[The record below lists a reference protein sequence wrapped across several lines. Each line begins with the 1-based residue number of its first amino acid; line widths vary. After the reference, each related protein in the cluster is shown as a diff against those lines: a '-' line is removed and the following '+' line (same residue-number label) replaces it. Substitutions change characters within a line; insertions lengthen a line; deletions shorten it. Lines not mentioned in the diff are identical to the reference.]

1 MELHIR
7 NVDTPISAELRAFAN
22 RHAAKLDRFFDRA
35 VDAQLELRAR
45 PQRSGGEITRVQVT
59 IQSGRVL
66 LRSEEED
73 HDPHKAIDRAF
84 TKLLHQV
91 RRFHDRRTERKAQPP
106 HRSTAFDGLRPLEP
120 DEIEAIEALEDGTT
134 DEEPRQGIVRTK
146 RFSLKP
152 MRPDEAVD
160 QMELLGHDFFLFFND
175 DEGQMNVVY
184 RRRDGAFGLL
194 APEPS

>member
-7 NVDTPISAELRAFAN
+7 NVDTPITEELRSFAN
-22 RHAAKLDRFFDRA
+22 RHAAKLDRYFDRA
-35 VDAQLELRAR
+35 VDGQLELRAR
-45 PQRSGGEITRVQVT
+45 PQRSGGEITRVQIT
-59 IQSGRVL
+59 IQAGRAL
-66 LRSEEED
+66 LRAEEED
-73 HDPHKAIDRAF
+73 HDPQKAIDRAF
-84 TKLLHQV
+84 TKLLRQV
-91 RRFHDRRTERKAQPP
+91 RRFHDRRTDRKAQPP
-106 HRSTAFDGLRPLEP
+106 HRSAAFDGLRPLEP
-120 DEIEAIEALEDGTT
+120 EEIDALDALDDGTG

-160 QMELLGHDFFLFFND
+160 QMELLGHDFYLFLNA